1 MSTNQ
6 FVVRIVSPSA
16 QPHLSK
22 FSPADLN
29 RKKYTRLSRE
39 QNIIIGSA
47 LGFAVGLIIY
57 LMTKI
62 LGIDFGGLE
71 SSVIIGLPAILGIL
85 TSFVIF

>member
-16 QPHLSK
+16 QPHLLK
-22 FSPADLN
+22 FSLTDL
-29 RKKYTRLSRE
+29 KKKKDAWLSRE

-47 LGFAVGLIIY
+47 LGFAAGLTIY
-57 LMTKI
+57 LAMKT
-62 LGIDFGGLE
+62 LGISFGGLE
-71 SSVIIGLPAILGIL
+71 SSLVIGMPAIVGTL